1 MLKLELKRLFKSPK
15 NIGVVFCM
23 IVFSFFILYQLNEKR
38 VEYDEVQLKEL
49 YAASAIAKQEKE
61 QLKYV
66 EETPEV
72 AEANEYWDFEGR
84 YASYLRGKFNPLSD
98 KDIFTK
104 EERTTLEKDR
114 YRHILDAWDKEY
126 NKAYLEL
133 AKTQKELK
141 KEIILREYL
150 LEHKIEQ
157 YDTPYEVNTMNYLV
171 NFFQSPNV
179 FVFLILIAF
188 ASIDV
193 ITKDFD
199 CDSYKPLY
207 TMPVARKKIIRSKVE
222 AVLLFALFAISVAIL
237 LPSVA
242 AAWIGG
248 TGILEYP
255 QVMEDFSIWIAFD
268 YVLKCMLILLVLILF
283 TISVITLVSVS
294 LRNGTSA
301 MMAIGSYF
309 IILYCMSE
317 LELRFPSV
325 LYYIP
330 LFSVDVAYT
339 VNVKNFSILLFSV
352 CSLFMIILS
361 IWASERVIETADLS
375 GGDA

>member
-1 MLKLELKRLFKSPK
+1 M
-15 NIGVVFCM
+15 
-23 IVFSFFILYQLNEKR
+23 
-38 VEYDEVQLKEL
+38 
-49 YAASAIAKQEKE
+49 
-61 QLKYV
+61 
-66 EETPEV
+66 
-72 AEANEYWDFEGR
+72 
-84 YASYLRGKFNPLSD
+84 
-98 KDIFTK
+98 
-104 EERTTLEKDR
+104 
-114 YRHILDAWDKEY
+114 
-126 NKAYLEL
+126 
-133 AKTQKELK
+133 
-141 KEIILREYL
+141 
-150 LEHKIEQ
+150 
-157 YDTPYEVNTMNYLV
+157 
-171 NFFQSPNV
+171 
-179 FVFLILIAF
+179 
-188 ASIDV
+188 
-193 ITKDFD
+193 
-199 CDSYKPLY
+199 
-207 TMPVARKKIIRSKVE
+207 
-222 AVLLFALFAISVAIL
+222 LFALFAISVAIL

-317 LELRFPSV
+317 LELRFPNV